1 MRQTVFPVKG
11 LTGITYTLPNFDL
24 QEKTT
29 EDLYRATAESIQMSN
44 PDLKVLAFDDVV
56 EAIGIIS
63 EGRLM
68 DRDKARTLADLGL
81 QAASP
86 TFVRIDNT
94 RL

>member
-1 MRQTVFPVKG
+1 
-11 LTGITYTLPNFDL
+11 
-24 QEKTT
+24 
-29 EDLYRATAESIQMSN
+29 MSN